1 MSLARGDRLGKYEIV
16 ASLGSGG
23 MGEVYRALD
32 PRLERQVA
40 IKVIRP
46 LSSNTEAQARLWR
59 EARAAASVSHPGVCQ
74 IYDVGESDDQLFIVM
89 ELLTG
94 QSLGARLKDGPL
106 KPAEAVATTLGILSA
121 LGALHSRHIV
131 HRDLKPS
138 NVFLTGDSVKLLER
152 LAGNARLR
160 KPAEAGVDAVGGL
173 AGGDDALYRGEPR
186 AQPGHRCRIELEL
199 RLAAGNGTQLPQR
212 QSFRAD
218 ADHGRNGRFNPF
230 ARAHSIAWS

>member
-1 MSLARGDRLGKYEIV
+1 MSFARGDRLGKYEIV

-32 PRLERQVA
+32 PRLEREVA
-40 IKVIRP
+40 IKVIRS

-94 QSLGARLKDGPL
+94 ESLSSRLKDGAL
-106 KPAEAVATTLGILSA
+106 KPDEAVTTTLGILSA
-121 LGALHSRHIV
+121 LGALHSRQIV

-138 NVFLTGDSVKLLER
+138 NVFLTDDGVKLLDFG
-152 LAGNARLR
+152 LARSRHAIDWRRTDAHEDRHGRRHAAIHGARAMVGGR
-160 KPAEAGVDAVGGL
+160 ARSAVRSVCRRRHAVRDAVG
-173 AGGDDALYRGEPR
+173 ATCVRR
-186 AQPGHRCRIELEL
+186 ATI
-199 RLAAGNGTQLPQR
+199 
-212 QSFRAD
+212 
-218 ADHGRNGRFNPF
+218 
-230 ARAHSIAWS
+230 